1 MMSMINKYDVAVIGG
16 GPAGIFAAIR
26 ALAGGKKTV
35 IIEKNNRL
43 GKKLLITGKGRCNL
57 TNNADISDFF
67 DNIVKNHEFLYSAF
81 YSFTNKDLMEF
92 FEKSGVPLKVER
104 GERVFPL
111 SDKSMDILNALKKHI
126 KNAKIIFEA
135 AEELIINDGKAE
147 GVVLSSKER
156 IYADSVI
163 LATGGLSYPLTGST
177 GDGHRMAKAAGHRI
191 TKLKPAL
198 VPLILNGDIP
208 KRLEGLSLK
217 NIGVK
222 LLNDKSKI
230 LYDDFGEMLFTSKGV
245 SGPVILSMSSFVED
259 GRESSLVIDLK
270 PALSE
275 QKLDERI
282 RRDFQKYSNKN
293 FINSLSDLLPSR
305 LIDIIAEESGIEKTK
320 KVNQIT
326 ALERKNLLNLL
337 KNFTFQIK
345 CKGSINEAIITD
357 GGVETSEINPSTME
371 SKIIKGLFFA
381 GEIIDVHGYTGG
393 FNLQI
398 AFSTAYL
405 AGESCCI

>member
-1 MMSMINKYDVAVIGG
+1 MMSTINKYDVAVIGG

-81 YSFTNKDLMEF
+81 YTFTNKDLMEF

-104 GERVFPL
+104 GERVFPS

-147 GVVLSSKER
+147 GVVLAGKER

-208 KRLEGLSLK
+208 KRLEG
-217 NIGVK
+217 
-222 LLNDKSKI
+222 
-230 LYDDFGEMLFTSKGV
+230 
-245 SGPVILSMSSFVED
+245 
-259 GRESSLVIDLK
+259 
-270 PALSE
+270 
-275 QKLDERI
+275 
-282 RRDFQKYSNKN
+282 
-293 FINSLSDLLPSR
+293 
-305 LIDIIAEESGIEKTK
+305 
-320 KVNQIT
+320 
-326 ALERKNLLNLL
+326 NLL
-337 KNFTFQIK
+337 KI
-345 CKGSINEAIITD
+345 S
-357 GGVETSEINPSTME
+357 
-371 SKIIKGLFFA
+371 GLN
-381 GEIIDVHGYTGG
+381 Y
-393 FNLQI
+393 
-398 AFSTAYL
+398 
-405 AGESCCI
+405 